1 MKLKKTDPM
10 HTFNKIFT
18 GIFFLLILL
27 LSTLVYGQ
35 AANHVVISEVTSMGG
50 SSSVFT
56 GGEFIEL
63 YNPFSSD
70 ITFGPSVKIVSGS
83 TTATANAAEWQLS
96 LAGKTIKGYGFLL
109 IGQADAVVT
118 PDVVFPGSKNL
129 ANSGIRS
136 GVALLDGAAVIDAF
150 AWDGSTTIPPEGTKF
165 TPSSTT
171 SDKKSFA
178 RKSGLAATANDNLGN
193 AWDSNNNASDFFECN
208 STTANPQNTSSPIE
222 VNPYNISSTNGPG
235 SVSVLPGIWKFDD
248 PTTLTFIIK
257 PSTGEVIQGLK
268 IVKPKALTWQST
280 DFSVLPNTI
289 TMVHSADST
298 MFSGF
303 SLSGTDS
310 IILTISNVTSAD
322 TTGEFTFSIST
333 SSDGITFAPIK
344 LQPKTFVYG
353 APIPI
358 LEAKVN
364 SAAGIGLRNGEFVT
378 LRGIV
383 TVGVEF
389 GSPSAMQ
396 DNSGGISIYGS
407 AFSDFVKLGD
417 EVLVT
422 GKLTQFSGLNQ
433 IELPTVLSI
442 LSSGNVLDPLVVTP
456 SQLSNDGQN
465 GIENYE
471 GQLVRLNGVSVS
483 ELNGSP
489 VTNWAYK
496 NYMVTGASQAD
507 TVQLRIDN
515 NTALIGLVAPAGKFD
530 IVGILSQYKSNAP
543 FIGGYQFMPR
553 IPSDVISNG
562 PIVDRYPEE
571 VSLTSNSITLNWGTL
586 NPGTSRIRYGKTTTY
601 ELGIVSPDDSLRTD
615 HLIAVSGLDPA
626 TIYNLQAF
634 SVANSDTSFSG
645 NIISST
651 SSGSQTTGE
660 INVYFNKSVNTSVSS
675 GVNAS
680 GNVDFKAHLIKRINN
695 AKRSIDIATYS
706 LSGTVGAD
714 IATALINA
722 KNRGVKIRVIGEYDN
737 TTAPWTTL
745 QNNGIP
751 VIKDRFGSN
760 DGTGLMHDKFYIF
773 DYRGGAA
780 DSIWVIT
787 GSWNATDPG
796 TNDDR
801 QNVIEFQDVALAG
814 AYQIEF
820 EEMWGSN
827 TDAANSQNSRFG
839 ARKLNNTPHTF
850 VIGGKHVESYFSP
863 SDRTTSFIGKTIGK
877 AKKSVNASLLTFT
890 RRELADSV
898 ISLHKRGGKTRIITD
913 NNTDTGNQFSYLQSN
928 GVDIILKVGSGLL
941 HHKYAIVDGESG
953 ETPYLITGSHNW
965 SSAAENSNDENTVII
980 QDNLIANLYLQE
992 FTARYYEAGGKDSVF
1007 VGIESD
1013 NSVPSEYQL
1022 AQNYPNPFNPSTT
1035 IQYSLKESGKVELTV
1050 YNMLGQKVLSLVNEF
1065 QNPGS
1070 HLVKFDASQLASGIY
1085 IYRIKANGFSASKK
1099 LLLLK

>member
-1 MKLKKTDPM
+1 MNLFKNNSTNVY
-10 HTFNKIFT
+10 NKAFSLA
-18 GIFFLLILL
+18 IFFLILF

-35 AANHVVISEVTSMGG
+35 AANHVVISEVAPMGG

-70 ITFGPSVKIVSGS
+70 ITFGPGVKIVSGS

-118 PDVVFPGSKNL
+118 PDVVFPGNKNL

-136 GVALLDGAAVIDAF
+136 GVALLDGAAMIDAF
-150 AWDGSTTIPPEGTKF
+150 AWDGSTTIPTEGTKF

-178 RKSGLAATANDNLGN
+178 RKSGSAATANDNLGN
-193 AWDSNNNASDFFECN
+193 AWDSNNNSSDFFECN
-208 STTANPQNTSSPIE
+208 SATANPQNTSSPIE
-222 VNPYNISSTNGPG
+222 VNPYNISSINGPG
-235 SVSVLPGIWKFDD
+235 SVSVLPGIWKFND
-248 PTTLTFIIK
+248 PTTLTFNIK

-268 IVKPKALTWQST
+268 IVKPKALTWLSS

-289 TMVHSADST
+289 TMAYSADST
-298 MFSGF
+298 VFSGF

-310 IILTISNVTSAD
+310 IILTISNVTSSD
-322 TTGEFTFSIST
+322 TTAEFTFSIST

-344 LQPKTFVYG
+344 LQPKTLIYG

-364 SAAGIGLRNGEFVT
+364 NATGVGLRNGEFIT

-396 DNSGGISIYGS
+396 DNSGGISVYGS
-407 AFSDFVKLGD
+407 AFSDNVKVGD

-422 GKLTQFSGLNQ
+422 GRLTQFSGLNQ
-433 IELPTVLSI
+433 IELPIVHSI
-442 LSSGNVLDPLVVTP
+442 LTSNNQLDPLVVTP
-456 SQLSNDGQN
+456 TQLSHDGQN
-465 GIENYE
+465 GVENYE
-471 GQLVRLNGVSVS
+471 GLLVRLNGVSVA
-483 ELNGSP
+483 EMNGSP

-496 NYMVTGASQAD
+496 NYMLTGSSPSD
-507 TVQLRIDN
+507 TVQIRIDN
-515 NTALIGLVAPAGKFD
+515 NTTIIGSVAPAGKFD
-530 IVGILSQYKSNAP
+530 ILGILSQYKSNAP

-553 IPSDVISNG
+553 IPADIISNG
-562 PIVDRYPEE
+562 PIIDKYPEE
-571 VSLTSNSITLNWGTL
+571 VEITSSSIGLNWGTL
-586 NPGTSRIRYGKTTTY
+586 NPGTSRVRYGKSTNY
-601 ELGIVSPDDSLRTD
+601 EMGVISPDDALVNNHFAT
-615 HLIAVSGLDPA
+615 VTGLDAA

-651 SSGSQTTGE
+651 SSGAQTTGE

-751 VIKDRFGSN
+751 VIKDRYGSN
-760 DGTGLMHDKFYIF
+760 DGTGLMHDKFYII

-780 DSIWVIT
+780 DSVWVIT

-820 EEMWGSN
+820 EEMWGSSTEQPN
-827 TDAANSQNSRFG
+827 AQNSRFG

-850 VIGGKHVESYFSP
+850 IIGGKHVESYFSP
-863 SDRTTSFIGKTIGK
+863 SDRTTAFIGKTLGR
-877 AKKSVNASLLTFT
+877 AKKSINASLLTFT

-898 ISLHKRGGKTRIITD
+898 ISLHKRGLKTRIVTD

-928 GVDIILKVGSGLL
+928 GVDIMLKVGTGLL

-980 QDNLIANLYLQE
+980 QDELIANLYLQE

-1007 VGIESD
+1007 VGIDSD

-1035 IQYSLKESGKVELTV
+1035 IQYSLKESGKVDLDL
-1050 YNMLGQKVLSLVNEF
+1050 YNMLGQKVLTLVNEF
-1065 QNPGS
+1065 QSTGN
-1070 HLVKFDASQLASGIY
+1070 HQVKFDASQLATGVY
-1085 IYRIKANGFSASKK
+1085 IYRIKANDFSASKK